1 MKKYLYYLLIISF
14 ALSCKVTKTKKV
26 PLSTYVFEWRKQK
39 TSIVFIND
47 STFRLENKFN
57 CQNLPDKDRY
67 YNNMFFFKKV
77 NNNNKMKTYL
87 TLLITKKLNPDTT
100 KAPIIL
106 PYKGKGN
113 CFGAKALP
121 DSRQL
126 FIFLPSVLRS
136 PIITTCGLARASSI
150 DSIVG
155 IPVIKPGDSLFF
167 FKRNKKHLYYWSQGG
182 KPTVIMEFKKK

>member
-1 MKKYLYYLLIISF
+1 MKKYIYYLLIISF

-26 PLSTYVFEWRKQK
+26 TLSTYVFEWRKQK
-39 TSIVFIND
+39 TSIVFVND

-57 CQNLPDKDRY
+57 CQNLPDKGRY
-67 YNNMFFFKKV
+67 YNNTFFFKKV
-77 NNNNKMKTYL
+77 NNNKMKTYL
-87 TLLITKKLNPDTT
+87 TLLITKKLIPDIT

-106 PYKGKGN
+106 PYKVKGN
-113 CFGAKALP
+113 CFDGKALP

-136 PIITTCGLARASSI
+136 HINTTCGLGRAPSI

-167 FKRNKKHLYYWSQGG
+167 FKRNKKYLYYWSQGG